1 VTTTPHLGRAAR
13 PLETHLAS
21 FGARV
26 ALRAGEQTLSYAD
39 LAGRVRDVA
48 DAYAGARRLVLL
60 APGQDI
66 DSVVEYLGALAADQV
81 VLVAGAHTGALVEAW
96 DPDVVVGSR
105 GRDVR
110 REVSAHELHDDLA
123 LLLST
128 SGTTGSPKLVRLGR
142 DGLLANAAA
151 IAESLS
157 IRPDD
162 VAATTLPL
170 DYCYGLSVLHSHLLV
185 GAGLLLTD
193 SSVLDDDFWADV
205 ATHGVT
211 TIPGVPHTFELLERS
226 GFAERS
232 TPSLRTLTQAG
243 GRMAP
248 ERVRVFAELGQ
259 RRGFDLFVMYG
270 ATEATARMSVLPS
283 DLAATAPTSIGR
295 PLPGTSFRLDARN
308 DEGVGEL
315 VFTGPNV
322 MLGYATVPADLAL
335 GRAVDELRTGDLAR
349 ERPDG
354 LWEIVGRCNR
364 IAKVCGL
371 RLDLDHVERALSAR
385 GFVVAAADG
394 GDRLVIGIVDGARP
408 VDVPALLAIAT
419 ELTGLPVALVDAVV
433 LPDLPRVANGK
444 VDYRALAE
452 DPLVEQRALRV
463 GRGRGSDRSAVTPAD
478 VTALFATLLARPD
491 AQPTQSFVD
500 LGGDSLSY
508 VEASLRLER
517 LLGELPAGWPSKPAA
532 ALADAAGPRR
542 WGRAVET
549 NVVLRAMA
557 IFTIVASHS
566 NLITIMG
573 GAHVLLAIVGFN
585 LGRFQLG
592 DQSRRER
599 TRSMLRGV
607 SRVVVPSVLVIGT
620 VAAISSDI
628 TWKQAALLTTFT
640 EWNWSE
646 PRWSYW
652 FIEALTLSTLL
663 LAALLAVPAV
673 DRASRRWPFALP
685 VALTVALTPARFD
698 LLGIPGD
705 HVHRLNGMLWL
716 VTLGWAISQART
728 IRHRLVVTAL
738 TLWLAP
744 GFFLV
749 GGPIRPAYL
758 VVGLL
763 ALIWLPQVRLPAVA
777 APLVGM
783 VAASSLWIYLL
794 HWQVYPHFE
803 MSSPV
808 LATVLSLAVGVASA
822 EGVRRCGPAVSRLTG
837 GLGNR
842 LGNCLGNR

>member
-21 FGARV
+21 FGERV

-48 DAYAGARRLVLL
+48 DSYAGARRLVLL

-81 VLVAGAHTGALVEAW
+81 VLVAGAHTDALVEAW
-96 DPDVVVGSR
+96 DPDVVVGST
-105 GRDVR
+105 GRDIR
-110 REVSAHELHDDLA
+110 RQVSAHELHPELA

-142 DGLLANAAA
+142 DGVLANATA

-157 IRPDD
+157 IRPGD
-162 VAATTLPL
+162 VAAMTLPL
-170 DYCYGLSVLHSHLLV
+170 HYCYGLSVLHSHLLR
-185 GAGLLLTD
+185 GAALLLTD
-193 SSVLDDDFWADV
+193 SSVVDEDFWADV

-248 ERVRVFAELGQ
+248 ERVRAFAELGQ

-270 ATEATARMSVLPS
+270 ATEATARMSVLAS
-283 DLAATAPTSIGR
+283 DLAAAAPTSIGR
-295 PLPGTSFRLDARN
+295 PLAGTSFRLDAPN

-335 GRAVDELRTGDLAR
+335 GRTVDELRTGDLAR
-349 ERPDG
+349 ERADG

-371 RLDLDHVERALSAR
+371 RLDLDHVERALSGR
-385 GFVVAAADG
+385 GFVVAAGDG
-394 GDRLVIGIVDGARP
+394 GDRLVIGVADGARP
-408 VDVPALLAIAT
+408 VDVPTLLAITA
-419 ELTGLPVALVDAVV
+419 ELTGVPVALIDAVV
-433 LPDLPRVANGK
+433 LPDLPRLPNGK
-444 VDYRALAE
+444 VDYRALA
-452 DPLVEQRALRV
+452 DGPPVEQRARRV
-463 GRGRGSDRSAVTPAD
+463 AGGAVTPAG
-478 VTALFATLLARPD
+478 VTALFAALLARPD

-517 LLGELPAGWPSKPAA
+517 LLGELPAGWPTKPAA

-542 WGRAVET
+542 WGRGVET

-592 DQSRRER
+592 DQSRGER

-607 SRVVVPSVLVIGT
+607 SRVVVPSVLVIGI
-620 VAAISSDI
+620 VAVVSADI

-652 FIEALTLSTLL
+652 FIEALTFSTLL

-685 VALTVALTPARFD
+685 VVLTLALTPGRFD
-698 LLGIPGD
+698 LFGVPGD

-728 IRHRLVVTAL
+728 VRQRLVVTAL
-738 TLWLAP
+738 ALWLAP

-749 GGPIRPAYL
+749 GGPVRPAYL
-758 VVGLL
+758 VIGLL
-763 ALIWLPQVRLPAVA
+763 ALVWLPQLRLPAVA
-777 APLVGM
+777 APLVG
-783 VAASSLWIYLL
+783 VLAASSLWIYLL

-808 LATVLSLAVGVASA
+808 AATVLSLAVGVAAA
-822 EGVRRCGPAVSRLTG
+822 EGVRRSGPTLSRLTG
-837 GLGNR
+837 RLKNRIGNR
-842 LGNCLGNR
+842 LGNR

>member
-1 VTTTPHLGRAAR
+1 MTTTPHLGRAAR

-21 FGARV
+21 FGERV

-81 VLVAGAHTGALVEAW
+81 VLVAGAHTAALVEAW

-105 GRDVR
+105 GREVR
-110 REVSAHELHDDLA
+110 HAVSAHQLHDDLA

-142 DGLLANAAA
+142 DGLLANASA

-162 VAATTLPL
+162 VAAMTLPL
-170 DYCYGLSVLHSHLLV
+170 HYCYGLSVLHSHLLV

-193 SSVLDDDFWADV
+193 SSVVDEDFWADV
-205 ATHGVT
+205 ASHAVT

-232 TPSLRTLTQAG
+232 TPALRTLTQAG

-248 ERVRVFAELGQ
+248 ERVRAFAELGQ

-283 DLAATAPTSIGR
+283 DLAAVAPTSIGR
-295 PLPGTSFRLDARN
+295 PLAGTSFRLDARN
-308 DEGVGEL
+308 EEGVGEL

-322 MLGYATVPADLAL
+322 MLGYATAPADLAL
-335 GRAVDELRTGDLAR
+335 GRVVDELRTGDLAR

-371 RLDLDHVERALSAR
+371 RLDLDHVERALSGR

-394 GDRLVIGIVDGARP
+394 GDRLVIGIADGARP
-408 VDVPALLAIAT
+408 VDVPTLIAITT
-419 ELTGLPVALVDAVV
+419 ELTGVPAALVDAVV
-433 LPDLPRVANGK
+433 LPDLPRLANGK
-444 VDYRALAE
+444 VDYRALA
-452 DPLVEQRALRV
+452 DGPPVEQRAGRAGV
-463 GRGRGSDRSAVTPAD
+463 GRGAATPAE

-517 LLGELPAGWPSKPAA
+517 LLGELPAGWPTKPAA

-549 NVVLRAMA
+549 NVVLRALA
-557 IFTIVASHS
+557 IVTIVASHS

-592 DQSRRER
+592 DQTRRDR

-620 VAAISSDI
+620 VAVVSPDI

-652 FIEALTLSTLL
+652 FIEALAFSTLL
-663 LAALLAVPAV
+663 LAAMLAVPAV

-685 VALTVALTPARFD
+685 VALTVALTPGRFD
-698 LLGIPGD
+698 LFGIPGD

-728 IRHRLVVTAL
+728 VPQRLLVTAL
-738 TLWLAP
+738 ALWLAP
-744 GFFLV
+744 GFFIV

-783 VAASSLWIYLL
+783 LAASSLWIYLL
-794 HWQVYPHFE
+794 HWRVYPAFE
-803 MSSPV
+803 VSSPV
-808 LATVLSLAVGVASA
+808 AATVLSLAVGVAAA
-822 EGVRRCGPAVSRLTG
+822 EGVRRSGPVVSRLTG
-837 GLGNR
+837 RPATRLANRPGNR
-842 LGNCLGNR
+842 

>member
-1 VTTTPHLGRAAR
+1 MTTTPHLGRAAR

-21 FGARV
+21 FGERV
-26 ALRAGEQTLSYAD
+26 ALRAGAQTLSYAD

-66 DSVVEYLGALAADQV
+66 DSVVEYLGALAAGQV
-81 VLVAGAHTGALVEAW
+81 VLVAGSHTDALVEAW
-96 DPDVVVGSR
+96 DPDVIVGR
-105 GRDVR
+105 TGRDVR
-110 REVSAHELHDDLA
+110 REVSAHELHGDLA

-128 SGTTGSPKLVRLGR
+128 SGTTGSPKLVRLGL
-142 DGLLANAAA
+142 DGLVANATA

-170 DYCYGLSVLHSHLLV
+170 HYCYGLSVLHSHLLI
-185 GAGLLLTD
+185 GASLLLTD
-193 SSVLDDDFWADV
+193 SSVLDEDFWADV

-211 TIPGVPHTFELLERS
+211 TIAGVPHTFELLERS
-226 GFAERS
+226 GFAGRS

-248 ERVRVFAELGQ
+248 ERVRAFAELGQ

-283 DLAATAPTSIGR
+283 DLAAAAPTSIGR
-295 PLPGTSFRLDARN
+295 PLPGTSFRLDTLN

-322 MLGYATVPADLAL
+322 MLGYATGPADLAL
-335 GRAVDELRTGDLAR
+335 GRTVTELRTGDLAR
-349 ERPDG
+349 QRTDG

-371 RLDLDHVERALSAR
+371 RLDLDHVERALGAR

-394 GDRLVIGIVDGARP
+394 GDRLVIGVADGARP
-408 VDVPALLAIAT
+408 VDVPTLLAVTT
-419 ELTGLPVALVDAVV
+419 ELTGVPAALVDAVV
-433 LPDLPRVANGK
+433 LPDLPRLGNGK
-444 VDYRALAE
+444 IDYRALAH
-452 DPLVEQRALRV
+452 VEPRAAR
-463 GRGRGSDRSAVTPAD
+463 DRSRGAVAPAD

-517 LLGELPAGWPSKPAA
+517 LLGELPAGWPAKPAA
-532 ALADAAGPRR
+532 ALADAAGPRK

-549 NVVLRAMA
+549 TVVLRAVA

-566 NLITIMG
+566 NLMTVLG

-599 TRSMLRGV
+599 TRAMLRGL
-607 SRVVVPSVLVIGT
+607 SKVVVPSVLVIGT
-620 VAAISSDI
+620 VALISSDI
-628 TWKQAALLTTFT
+628 TWKQAALLTSLT

-652 FIEALTLSTLL
+652 FIEALALSILL
-663 LAALLAVPAV
+663 LAGLLAIPAV

-685 VALTVALTPARFD
+685 VALTVALTPGRFD

-705 HVHRLNGMLWL
+705 HVHRINGMLWL
-716 VTLGWAISQART
+716 VTLGWAVSQART
-728 IRHRLVVTAL
+728 TGQRLVVTAL
-738 TLWLAP
+738 SLWLAP

-763 ALIWLPQVRLPAVA
+763 ALIWLPHVRMPAVA
-777 APLVGM
+777 TPLVG
-783 VAASSLWIYLL
+783 VLAASSLWIYLL
-794 HWQVYPHFE
+794 HWRVYPAFE
-803 MSSPV
+803 VTSPV
-808 LATVLSLAVGVASA
+808 TATTLSLAVGVAAA
-822 EGVRRCGPAVSRLTG
+822 EGARRSGPAVSRSARHLRRR
-837 GLGNR
+837 LGNR
-842 LGNCLGNR
+842 

>member
-1 VTTTPHLGRAAR
+1 MTTTPHLGRAAR

-21 FGARV
+21 FGERV
-26 ALRAGEQTLSYAD
+26 ALRAGDQTLSYAD

-48 DAYAGARRLVLL
+48 DAYAGERRLVLQ

-81 VLVAGAHTGALVEAW
+81 VIVAGSHADALVEAW
-96 DPDVVVGSR
+96 DPDVVVDR
-105 GRDVR
+105 GHR
-110 REVSAHELHDDLA
+110 RFLRSPSGHDLHPDLA

-128 SGTTGSPKLVRLGR
+128 SGTTGSPKLVRLGLH
-142 DGLLANAAA
+142 GLLANAVA

-170 DYCYGLSVLHSHLLV
+170 HYCYGLSVLHSHLLA
-185 GAGLLLTD
+185 GASVLLTD
-193 SSVLDDDFWADV
+193 ASVLDEEFWADV

-226 GFAERS
+226 GFADRS
-232 TPSLRTLTQAG
+232 TPTLRTLTQAG

-248 ERVRVFAELGQ
+248 ERVRRFAELGQ

-270 ATEATARMSVLPS
+270 ATEASARMSVLPS
-283 DLAATAPTSIGR
+283 DLAAAVPTSIGR
-295 PLPGTSFRLDARN
+295 PLPGASFRLDETDA
-308 DEGVGEL
+308 EGVGEL

-322 MLGYATVPADLAL
+322 MLGYATSPADLAL
-335 GRAVDELRTGDLAR
+335 GREITELRTGDLAL
-349 ERPDG
+349 ELPDG
-354 LWEIVGRCNR
+354 LWEVVGRCNR

-371 RLDLDHVERALSAR
+371 RIDLDHVERRLCDR

-394 GDRLVIGIVDGARP
+394 GDRLVIGIADGARP
-408 VDVPALLAIAT
+408 VAVPTLLGIAT
-419 ELTGLPVALVDAVV
+419 ELTGVPSALIDVVV
-433 LPDLPRVANGK
+433 LPDLPRLANGK
-444 VDYRALAE
+444 VDYTSLAS
-452 DPLVEQRALRV
+452 PMLVEQRACRNQDAS
-463 GRGRGSDRSAVTPAD
+463 GVTPAD
-478 VTALFATLLARPD
+478 VTDLFATVLARPD

-517 LLGELPAGWPSKPAA
+517 LLGELPPGWHALPAA
-532 ALADAAGPRR
+532 ALADTAGERR

-549 NVVLRAMA
+549 NVVLRALA

-566 NLITIMG
+566 NLFMLMG

-592 DQSRRER
+592 EQPRRQR
-599 TRSMLRGV
+599 VRAMVRGV
-607 SRVVVPSVLVIGT
+607 GRVVVPSVLVIGT
-620 VAAISSDI
+620 VAAFSSEI
-628 TWKQAALLTTFT
+628 TWKQAALVTSFT

-652 FIEALTLSTLL
+652 FIEALALSTLL
-663 LAALLAVPAV
+663 LAALLAIPAV

-685 VALTVALTPARFD
+685 VALTIALSPGRFD
-698 LLGIPGD
+698 LFGIPGD

-728 IRHRLVVTAL
+728 TRQRLVVSAL

-744 GFFLV
+744 TFFIV
-749 GGPIRPAYL
+749 GGPTRPAYL

-763 ALIWLPQVRLPAVA
+763 ALIWLPHVRLPSLA
-777 APLVGM
+777 ASLIGVL
-783 VAASSLWIYLL
+783 AASSLWIYLL
-794 HWQVYPHFE
+794 HWRVYPALE
-803 MSSPV
+803 VSSPV
-808 LATVLSLAVGVASA
+808 VATVLSLVVGVAAA
-822 EGVRRCGPAVSRLTG
+822 EGVRRA
-837 GLGNR
+837 GNR
-842 LGNCLGNR
+842 LGNR

>member
-1 VTTTPHLGRAAR
+1 MTTTPHLGRAAR

-21 FGARV
+21 FGGRV

-48 DAYAGARRLVLL
+48 DAYAGSRRLVLL

-66 DSVVEYLGALAADQV
+66 DSVVEYLGALAAGQV
-81 VLVAGAHTGALVEAW
+81 VLVAGAHTDELVEAW
-96 DPDVVVGSR
+96 DPDVIVGSG
-105 GRDVR
+105 GREVR

-128 SGTTGSPKLVRLGR
+128 SGTTGSPKLVRLGL
-142 DGLLANAAA
+142 DGLLANAVA

-170 DYCYGLSVLHSHLLV
+170 HYCYGLSVLHSHLLK

-193 SSVLDDDFWADV
+193 SSVLDEDFWADV

-243 GRMAP
+243 GRMEP
-248 ERVRVFAELGQ
+248 ERVRALAELGQ

-295 PLPGTSFRLDARN
+295 PLPGTSFRLDGRN

-322 MLGYATVPADLAL
+322 MLGYATATADLAL

-371 RLDLDHVERALSAR
+371 RLDLDHVERALGAR

-408 VDVPALLAIAT
+408 VDVPTLLAITT
-419 ELTGLPVALVDAVV
+419 ELTGVPTALLDAVV
-433 LPDLPRVANGK
+433 LPDLPRLANGK

-452 DPLVEQRALRV
+452 GPPAEQRVR
-463 GRGRGSDRSAVTPAD
+463 RGRGGDRSAVTPAD
-478 VTALFATLLARPD
+478 VTALFATLLARSD

-517 LLGELPAGWPSKPAA
+517 LLGELPAGWPTKPAA
-532 ALADAAGPRR
+532 ALADAAGPRK
-542 WGRAVET
+542 WGRAIET
-549 NVVLRAMA
+549 NVVLRALA

-652 FIEALTLSTLL
+652 FIESLTLSTLL

-685 VALTVALTPARFD
+685 AALTVALTPARFD
-698 LLGIPGD
+698 LFGIPGD
-705 HVHRLNGMLWL
+705 HVHRINGMLWL
-716 VTLGWAISQART
+716 VTLGWAVSQART
-728 IRHRLVVTAL
+728 IGQRLVVTAL

-777 APLVGM
+777 APLVGLL
-783 VAASSLWIYLL
+783 AASSLWIYLL
-794 HWQVYPHFE
+794 HWRVYPAFE
-803 MSSPV
+803 VASPV
-808 LATVLSLAVGVASA
+808 AATVLSLAVGVAAA
-822 EGVRRCGPAVSRLTG
+822 EGVRRSGPAVSRLAVRLVDRLANN
-837 GLGNR
+837 LGNR
-842 LGNCLGNR
+842 

>member
-1 VTTTPHLGRAAR
+1 MTTAPHLGRAAR

-21 FGARV
+21 FGERV
-26 ALRAGEQTLSYAD
+26 ALRAGDRNLSYAD

-48 DAYAGARRLVLL
+48 DAYAGARRLVLQT
-60 APGQDI
+60 PGQDI

-81 VLVAGAHTGALVEAW
+81 VIVAGSHADALVDAW
-96 DPDVVVGSR
+96 NPDVVVDAT

-110 REVSAHELHDDLA
+110 RDVSAHELHLDLA

-128 SGTTGSPKLVRLGR
+128 SGTTGSPKLVRLGLE
-142 DGLLANAAA
+142 GLLANAAA

-170 DYCYGLSVLHSHLLV
+170 HYCYGLSVLHSHLLA
-185 GAGLLLTD
+185 GASVLLTD
-193 SSVLDDDFWADV
+193 DSVLDESFWDDA

-226 GFAERS
+226 GFGDRS
-232 TPSLRTLTQAG
+232 TPTLRTLTQAG

-248 ERVRVFAELGQ
+248 ERVRRFAELGQ
-259 RRGFDLFVMYG
+259 RRGFDLVVMYG

-283 DLAATAPTSIGR
+283 DLALAAPTSIGR
-295 PLPGTSFRLDARN
+295 PLPGATFHLDEVN
-308 DEGVGEL
+308 DDGVGEL

-322 MLGYATVPADLAL
+322 MLGYATSPADLAL
-335 GRAVDELRTGDLAR
+335 GRSVSELRTGDLAR
-349 ERPDG
+349 ELPDG

-371 RLDLDHVERALSAR
+371 RIDLDHVERALGDR

-394 GDRLVIGIVDGARP
+394 GDHLVIGITDGARP
-408 VDVPALLAIAT
+408 VAVPTLLSFAT
-419 ELTGLPVALVDAVV
+419 ELTGVPAALIDVVV
-433 LPDLPRVANGK
+433 LPDLPRLANGK
-444 VDYRALAE
+444 TDYTS
-452 DPLVEQRALRV
+452 LVEQRSQRACRNQD
-463 GRGRGSDRSAVTPAD
+463 GGTGVTPAD
-478 VTALFATLLARPD
+478 VTALFATVLARPD
-491 AQPTQSFVD
+491 AQPTDSFVD

-517 LLGELPAGWPSKPAA
+517 LLGELPAGWHALPAV
-532 ALADAAGPRR
+532 ALADSAGEKK

-549 NVVLRAMA
+549 NVVLRALA

-566 NLITIMG
+566 NLFMLLG

-592 DQSRRER
+592 DQPRRQR
-599 TRSMLRGV
+599 VRAMLRAV
-607 SRVVVPSVLVIGT
+607 VRVVVPSVLVIGT
-620 VAAISSDI
+620 MAATTTQI
-628 TWKQAALLTTFT
+628 TWRQAALVTSFT

-652 FIEALTLSTLL
+652 FIEALALSTIL
-663 LAALLAVPAV
+663 LAALLAIPAV

-685 VALTVALTPARFD
+685 VVLTIALTPARFD
-698 LLGIPGD
+698 LFAIPGD

-716 VTLGWAISQART
+716 VTLGWAISKART
-728 IRHRLVVTAL
+728 TRQRLLVTAL

-744 GFFLV
+744 GFFIV
-749 GGPIRPAYL
+749 GGPLRPAYL

-763 ALIWLPQVRLPAVA
+763 ALIWLPRVRLPSLA
-777 APLVGM
+777 ASLIGVL
-783 VAASSLWIYLL
+783 AASSLWIYLL
-794 HWQVYPHFE
+794 HWRVYPALE
-803 MSSPV
+803 VSSPV
-808 LATVLSLAVGVASA
+808 LATVLSLAVGVAAA
-822 EGVRRCGPAVSRLTG
+822 EAVRRV
-837 GLGNR
+837 GNR
-842 LGNCLGNR
+842 LGNR

>member
-1 VTTTPHLGRAAR
+1 MTTTPRLGRAAR

-21 FGARV
+21 FGERV

-81 VLVAGAHTGALVEAW
+81 VLVAGSHADALVEAW
-96 DPDVVVGSR
+96 DPDVVAGPT

-110 REVSAHELHDDLA
+110 RDESAHELHPDLA

-128 SGTTGSPKLVRLGR
+128 SGTTGSPKLVRLGLG
-142 DGLLANAAA
+142 GLVANAAA

-170 DYCYGLSVLHSHLLV
+170 HYCYGLSVLHSHLLM

-193 SSVLDDDFWADV
+193 ASVLDEDFWCDV

-211 TIPGVPHTFELLERS
+211 TIPGVPHTFELIERS

-248 ERVRVFAELGQ
+248 ERVRRFAELGQ

-283 DLAATAPTSIGR
+283 DLAAVAPTSIGR
-295 PLPGTSFRLDARN
+295 PLPGASFRLDAVN
-308 DEGVGEL
+308 DDGVGEL

-322 MLGYATVPADLAL
+322 MLGYATAPADLAL
-335 GRAVDELRTGDLAR
+335 GRTVTELRTGDLAR
-349 ERPDG
+349 QRPDG
-354 LWEIVGRCNR
+354 LWEITGRCNR

-371 RLDLDHVERALSAR
+371 RLDLDHVERMLCDR

-394 GDRLVIGIVDGARP
+394 GDRLVIGIADGARP
-408 VDVPALLAIAT
+408 VAVPTLLAIAT
-419 ELTGLPVALVDAVV
+419 ELTGVPAALVEVVV
-433 LPDLPRVANGK
+433 LPDLPRLANGK
-444 VDYRALAE
+444 VDYGALS
-452 DPLVEQRALRV
+452 Q
-463 GRGRGSDRSAVTPAD
+463 GRLGFDTSGAGAPHCSTSGMGAGVTPAD
-478 VTALFATLLARPD
+478 VTALFATVLARPD

-517 LLGELPAGWPSKPAA
+517 LLGELPTDWPTKSAA
-532 ALADAAGPRR
+532 ALAEAAGRR
-542 WGRAVET
+542 SWGRAVET
-549 NVVLRAMA
+549 NVVLRALA
-557 IFTIVASHS
+557 IFSIVATHA
-566 NLITIMG
+566 NLFMLMG

-592 DQSRRER
+592 DQPRRQR
-599 TRSMLRGV
+599 TRAMLRAV

-620 VAAISSDI
+620 VAAFSRDI
-628 TWKQAALLTTFT
+628 TWKQAALITWLT
-640 EWNWSE
+640 EWDWSE

-663 LAALLAVPAV
+663 LTALLAIPAV

-685 VALTVALTPARFD
+685 VALTVALTPFRFD
-698 LLGIPGD
+698 LFGIPGD

-716 VTLGWAISQART
+716 VTLGWAISKART
-728 IRHRLVVTAL
+728 TTQRLVVTAL
-738 TLWLAP
+738 SLWLAP

-749 GGPIRPAYL
+749 GGPLRPAYL
-758 VVGLL
+758 LVGLL
-763 ALIWLPQVRLPAVA
+763 ALIWLPQVRLPSVA
-777 APLVGM
+777 ASLVG
-783 VAASSLWIYLL
+783 VLAASSLWIYLL
-794 HWQVYPHFE
+794 HWRVYPAFE
-803 MSSPV
+803 VSSPV
-808 LATVLSLAVGVASA
+808 VATALSLAVGVAAA
-822 EGVRRCGPAVSRLTG
+822 EGVRRSAPAFRRLTQRLG
-837 GLGNR
+837 DRLGNR
-842 LGNCLGNR
+842 

>member
-21 FGARV
+21 FGERV
-26 ALRAGEQTLSYAD
+26 ALRTGEQTLSYAD

-66 DSVVEYLGALAADQV
+66 DSVVEYLGALAAGQV
-81 VLVAGAHTGALVEAW
+81 VLVAGAHTDALVEAW
-96 DPDVVVGSR
+96 DPDVIVGST

-128 SGTTGSPKLVRLGR
+128 SGTTGSPKLVRLGL
-142 DGLLANAAA
+142 DGLLANATA

-162 VAATTLPL
+162 VAAMTLPL
-170 DYCYGLSVLHSHLLV
+170 HYCYGLSVLHSHLLI

-193 SSVLDDDFWADV
+193 SSVLDEHFWADV

-248 ERVRVFAELGQ
+248 ERVQAFAELGQ

-322 MLGYATVPADLAL
+322 MLGYATAPADLAL

-371 RLDLDHVERALSAR
+371 RLDLDHVERALGAR
-385 GFVVAAADG
+385 GFVVAVADG
-394 GDRLVIGIVDGARP
+394 GDRLVIGIADGARP
-408 VDVPALLAIAT
+408 VDVPTLLAITT
-419 ELTGLPVALVDAVV
+419 ELTGVPAALVDAVV
-433 LPDLPRVANGK
+433 LPDLPRLANGK

-452 DPLVEQRALRV
+452 DPPAEQRAGRV
-463 GRGRGSDRSAVTPAD
+463 DGGRVAVTPAD
-478 VTALFATLLARPD
+478 VTALFATLMARPD

-532 ALADAAGPRR
+532 ALADAAGPRK

-549 NVVLRAMA
+549 NVVLRALA

-599 TRSMLRGV
+599 MRSMLRGV

-620 VAAISSDI
+620 VAASSPDI

-652 FIEALTLSTLL
+652 FIESLTLSTLL

-698 LLGIPGD
+698 LFGIPGD
-705 HVHRLNGMLWL
+705 HVHRINGMLWL
-716 VTLGWAISQART
+716 VTLGWAVSQART
-728 IRHRLVVTAL
+728 IGQRLVVTAL

-783 VAASSLWIYLL
+783 LAASSLWIYLL
-794 HWQVYPHFE
+794 HWRVYPTFE
-803 MSSPV
+803 VASPV
-808 LATVLSLAVGVASA
+808 AATVLSLAVGVAAA
-822 EGVRRCGPAVSRLTG
+822 EGVRRSGPAVSRLTG
-837 GLGNR
+837 RLGNRPGNR
-842 LGNCLGNR
+842 LGNR